1 MNDDA
6 SEDELQDEY
15 EAEPRSILSALWFR
29 AVLTVTALGIVGA
42 IAMPYVIEWAR
53 SSGPPAKPASAASA
67 RVTPPSAAVP
77 SPAPSPAQPV
87 VAHVPPTAPPSSAT
101 PAAGPAPA
109 ASASGLSAIVPET
122 RGHLSI
128 PPPATAAPVPAV
140 SAPVASAQP
149 SLATPPSPASVGDR
163 GAPAEKP
170 SATDSKP
177 AMVASAV
184 AKFPTSE
191 GVQPTPTKA
200 VMGLTSAGPYWIQVG
215 AYKDPDIAQRVA
227 TRLRGQGYHVEE
239 LAPPTDD
246 TAAPAAP
253 TRAAPASA
261 VTTTSDKYEV
271 WVTGASL
278 STVGER
284 LRAKGLTAAPVAS
297 GVIVKP
303 PLPLADAIALSKDF
317 ALDGL
322 KVQVRREGG
331 PPAAAPPSPAP
342 SGAASADG
350 LHRVRVGAFSDRGAA
365 VAALRE
371 LSEKGYQGFIARSL
385 P

>member
-6 SEDELQDEY
+6 SDNELQDEY

-29 AVLTVTALGIVGA
+29 AVLAVATLGIVGA
-42 IAMPYVIEWAR
+42 IAMPYVIEWTR
-53 SSGPPAKPASAASA
+53 SSGPPAKAASAASA
-67 RVTPPSAAVP
+67 RVTPPSAAGP
-77 SPAPSPAQPV
+77 SPAPSPAPPV
-87 VAHVPPTAPPSSAT
+87 VAHAPPAAPPPSAT
-101 PAAGPAPA
+101 PAAAPALATPAPGP
-109 ASASGLSAIVPET
+109 SAVVPET
-122 RGHLSI
+122 RGRLSL

-140 SAPVASAQP
+140 SAPVASAPP
-149 SLATPPSPASVGDR
+149 SLATPPSPASAGDR

-170 SATDSKP
+170 SAADSKP

-184 AKFPTSE
+184 AKFPPSE

-200 VMGLTSAGPYWIQVG
+200 VMGSTSAGPYWIQVG
-215 AYKDPDIAQRVA
+215 AYKDSDIAQRVA

-239 LAPPTDD
+239 FAPPTGD

-253 TRAAPASA
+253 IPAAPAPATA

-278 STVGER
+278 SALGER

-297 GVIVKP
+297 GVVVKP

-331 PPAAAPPSPAP
+331 PPAAVSPSP
-342 SGAASADG
+342 AASADG
-350 LHRVRVGAFSDRGAA
+350 LHRVRVGAFPDRGAA

-371 LSEKGYQGFIARSL
+371 LSEKGYQGFIARSQ